1 MHPMRS
7 LLAVWYPRVR
17 EILMLI
23 GSHNLLA
30 TPSKAMFADARLRP
44 LIDEF
49 VHGANDVDAERRA
62 RIYRLAWDFIGSGLA
77 SRNELYER
85 NYLGSAKTS
94 RTHHTLLYSN
104 RESAY
109 ALVEA
114 MLA

>member
-1 MHPMRS
+1 M
-7 LLAVWYPRVR
+7 
-17 EILMLI
+17 
-23 GSHNLLA
+23 
-30 TPSKAMFADARLRP
+30 
-44 LIDEF
+44 IDEF